1 MQASSHILVIDDEPV
16 LRQIF
21 SRVLEE
27 AGYSV
32 ETAAGAE
39 EAVAMLSQ
47 GDFDVALCDIKM
59 PDGDGIGVLRRTRAS
74 GIDTVFIMVTAIA
87 AMETA
92 VEALR
97 AGAFDYMI
105 KPVRNEELLYRLAR
119 IESMRGLRDE
129 NQALR
134 KAVGEKT
141 APLFRF
147 QSPAMQS
154 VERLAEKVAPTNSTV
169 LIVGESGTGKGIL
182 ASAIHQKSLRS
193 EQPFV
198 SVNCS
203 AIPEQLMESEFF
215 GHTRGA
221 FTGADKARRG
231 LFLAADKGTLFLDEV
246 GELPMQMQT
255 KLLHAIEDKKV
266 RPVGSEQARQLDT
279 RIIAATNRDLSEMV
293 GQGRFR
299 GDLFFRLSMFQIAIP
314 PLRDHP
320 ADVHGLMRFLLSDG
334 QDGSH
339 GRGLE
344 IDPEAEA
351 ILLAYAWPG
360 NVRELENVINRARI
374 IAESEC
380 ITVAD
385 LPAGIVNSVAPVG
398 TMLPA
403 LSGEGS
409 LREQVQKIETEII
422 KRAIEGV
429 QGDRR
434 LAAQRL
440 GISLSS
446 LYRKLGESAQL

>member
-1 MQASSHILVIDDEPV
+1 
-16 LRQIF
+16 
-21 SRVLEE
+21 
-27 AGYSV
+27 
-32 ETAAGAE
+32 
-39 EAVAMLSQ
+39 
-47 GDFDVALCDIKM
+47 
-59 PDGDGIGVLRRTRAS
+59 
-74 GIDTVFIMVTAIA
+74 
-87 AMETA
+87 
-92 VEALR
+92 
-97 AGAFDYMI
+97 
-105 KPVRNEELLYRLAR
+105 
-119 IESMRGLRDE
+119 MRGLRDE

-134 KAVGEKT
+134 KAVGEKST
-141 APLFRF
+141 PLFRF

-246 GELPMQMQT
+246 GELPMPMQT

-293 GQGRFR
+293 AKGSFR

-314 PLRDHP
+314 PLRDHR
-320 ADVHGLMRFLLSDG
+320 ADVHGLMRFLLNEG
-334 QDGSH
+334 QEGS
-339 GRGLE
+339 GARGME

-351 ILLAYAWPG
+351 ILLAYGWPG

-374 IAESEC
+374 IAESQC

-385 LPAGIVNSVAPVG
+385 LPAGIVNSVAPVR
-398 TMLPA
+398 TMLPS
-403 LSGEGS
+403 LSDEGS
-409 LREQVQKIETEII
+409 LREQMQRFETEII
-422 KRAIEGV
+422 KRAIDGA

-446 LYRKLGESAQL
+446 LYRKVGELTQS